1 MEKIDDDVIV
11 CPHCGYDN
19 NSPKENPLH
28 IDPGE
33 IIQER
38 YIVGK
43 AIGYGGFGVTYIGWD
58 ALLEHKVAIK
68 EYMPSE
74 FSTRALGTKAVT
86 VFGGKKS
93 DQFSCGLRRFHDE
106 AKMLAKYNSE
116 EGIVSVYDSFEENGT
131 AYIIMELLDGIS
143 FADYLK
149 QETQIPYD
157 KAVQL
162 ILPIIRSLETIH
174 AQNVLHRDIAP
185 DNLILT
191 KDGKVKLIDFGAARF
206 VTSSQHSMSVLIKP
220 GYTPEEQYSSH
231 SEQGPYTDIYALGS
245 VLYRMITGETPPD
258 SLERGAYYEK
268 NKKDMLTPI
277 SALVKDVPE
286 NIQNAIYNAI
296 CVRAAD
302 RTQTMEDF
310 ANELTSQEPVA
321 LRNKWLKKPG
331 LPLWS
336 KLLIAAAA
344 VTAVVV
350 CAVVVPG
357 MLRQRPGLS
366 NSGDGFD
373 IPEGMARVPSVL
385 DQTLDTAVDRLTTQ
399 TLLYSISG
407 KEYSNEIAADLV
419 LSQSIDGGE
428 VVAQN
433 SMIDLVI
440 SGGAEMAMVT
450 PMEGLQSQ
458 EAAGVL
464 KEAGFLC
471 RFEEE
476 YSDTIAEGYVI
487 RQSAEAGTE
496 LAIGTEIVLTIS
508 KGRDPDQEF
517 EETAIE
523 APDFVGKDYQTV
535 LELAQQQQLII
546 VVKERL
552 YSDEFAE
559 NIVMMQNI
567 EAGSEI
573 MTGSTIELTIS
584 LGKQIIKVPDLEY
597 RTLEYARTQ
606 LDRLGLKNE
615 VRYENSDVVQANLVI
630 SYTPGRDSEVSLG
643 DTVFLVVSLGPAET
657 IQPSTTTPETT
668 RVMVEVP
675 NVSGMNESQARAAL
689 TGQGFVV
696 GNITSVNHDTIPE
709 GQVISQNPAAKTSL
723 EKGLAVHLTI
733 SKGKAEVLPTGITFT
748 GNPPTTLYTGDT
760 AQLSVSVAPDDA
772 TDKTVTYRSSDASV
786 IRVDANGKIEALN
799 GGTATITASTSNGK
813 SATLTITVTEAVLS
827 LAAKSVTMPKNTQ
840 FELTCESN
848 FAASSVGWRVEN
860 SDIICFDRNDS
871 NKSVIIK
878 PLRAGTTKII
888 AELPGGLRK
897 ECTVIVTDPLSVTLH
912 TDSLELAVGDS
923 ASLEFDANGSNYFSY
938 KDQNN
943 NTKIIQKDEIF
954 LYIEFSSDDE
964 SVVTIDEE
972 GNLEA
977 VGTGY
982 AVITMRCGDSEY
994 TCSVEV
1000 I

>member
-1 MEKIDDDVIV
+1 MEKIDDDIII

-19 NSPKENPLH
+19 NSQKENALH

-33 IIQER
+33 IIHDR

-74 FSTRALGTKAVT
+74 FSTRALGTKEIT

-143 FADYLK
+143 FSEHLK
-149 QETQIPYD
+149 KEPQMPYD

-162 ILPIIRSLETIH
+162 ILPIVRSLQTIH
-174 AQNVLHRDIAP
+174 AQGVLHRDIAP

-302 RTQTMEDF
+302 RTQTMEEF
-310 ANELTSQEPVA
+310 AKELTSQEPVA

-336 KLLIAAAA
+336 KLLIAGAA

-350 CAVVVPG
+350 CAVVLPG
-357 MLRQRPGLS
+357 MLRQRPGGGNS
-366 NSGDGFD
+366 NEQID
-373 IPEGMARVPSVL
+373 IEEGKSRVPSVL
-385 DQTLDTAVDRLTTQ
+385 DQTLDKAVERLTEHS
-399 TLLYSISG
+399 LLYSIAG
-407 KEYSNEIAADLV
+407 KEYSTEIAADLV
-419 LSQSIDGGE
+419 LSQSVNGGE
-428 VVAQN
+428 VIAKN

-440 SGGAEMAMVT
+440 SGGAEMAEVA
-450 PMEGLQSQ
+450 PLEGLESE
-458 EAAGVL
+458 EAAKL
-464 KEAGFLC
+464 LTEAGFLH

-487 RQSAEAGTE
+487 RQSAEAGTQV
-496 LAIGTEIVLTIS
+496 AVGSEIVLTIS
-508 KGRDPDQEF
+508 KGRDPNQEF
-517 EETAIE
+517 EETVIE

-535 LELAQQQQLII
+535 LELAQQQQLVI
-546 VVKERL
+546 VVKEKL

-559 NIVMMQNI
+559 NVVMLQSV

-606 LDRLGLKNE
+606 LNRLGLKND

-630 SYTPGRDSEVSLG
+630 SYTPGRDTEVSPG
-643 DTVFLVVSLGPAET
+643 DTVFLVVSLGPVET
-657 IQPSTTTPETT
+657 TAPPTTPQATEQTKPIVTEAPTTETT
-668 RVMVEVP
+668 K
-675 NVSGMNESQARAAL
+675 
-689 TGQGFVV
+689 
-696 GNITSVNHDTIPE
+696 PE
-709 GQVISQNPAAKTSL
+709 TQEILPAS
-723 EKGLAVHLTI
+723 
-733 SKGKAEVLPTGITFT
+733 ITFT
-748 GNPPTTLYTGDT
+748 GNPPTSLYSGET
-760 AQLSVSVAPDDA
+760 AQLTVAISPDNA
-772 TDKTVTYRSSDASV
+772 MNKTVTYQSSDASV
-786 IRVDANGKIEALN
+786 IRVDANGKIEALTA
-799 GGTATITASTSNGK
+799 GTATITASTSNGK
-813 SATLTITVTEAVLS
+813 SATHTIKVTDAVLT
-827 LAAKSVTMPKNTQ
+827 LLAKSVTMPKNGA
-840 FELTCESN
+840 FELSYETN
-848 FAASSVGWRVEN
+848 FAASSVGWKVVN

-871 NKSVIIK
+871 NKSVTIK
-878 PLRAGTTKII
+878 PLRAGQTKII
-888 AELPGGLRK
+888 AELPNGLRR
-897 ECTVIVTDPLSVTLH
+897 ECSVIVNEPLSAALH
-912 TDSLELAVGDS
+912 TASLELSVGDTVTLDFEPFGS
-923 ASLEFDANGSNYFSY
+923 DQTGYVDQSGKYHGSEHKAEFAF
-938 KDQNN
+938 
-943 NTKIIQKDEIF
+943 E
-954 LYIEFSSDDE
+954 SDDTG
-964 SVVTIDEE
+964 VVTVTDDGKLTAI
-972 GNLEA
+972 G
-977 VGTGY
+977 VGSAT
-982 AVITMRCGDSEY
+982 ITMYLNGFDTGH
-994 TCSVEV
+994 TCEVEV
-1000 I
+1000 Q